1 MKKKLI
7 AIAVFLVV
15 LVTTGC
21 IFYYF
26 NYEDKETSLTISEKR
41 WIEQNKATRVNFEVL
56 NDIPLFGMNG
66 SGVIFQFITDFEDA
80 TGLDFN
86 KIPYLKGNQPTGT
99 SLRIRLLN
107 NEEQLG
113 SKDLFIASDDYV
125 LASTRSEEISRIADL
140 KDRQIGV
147 LSSDVGEAT
156 YYLKSGTNLEVIS
169 YEDIGELRSALDD
182 GDIDYMMLPKI
193 TYLEQIIKT
202 EELSIN
208 YIFTDISRKLVLTLS
223 DEDTKLN
230 EIVAK
235 YFEKWK
241 KTYYVQAYNKAY
253 LNYFVEQN
261 KINDKTKAEL
271 LSKTYVYGYVENA
284 PYEVTM
290 DESVVGIAGEYI
302 ARMSRLTG
310 IDFTYKKYQN
320 KEELRSAI
328 EKGEVDLY
336 FNDNDMTNN
345 LYMPTVSTFVEEY
358 VVLGKP
364 SLDQVVS
371 SFESLKGQS
380 VNMVTNNSV
389 YSYFKN
395 NSRASIQEVDS
406 IQKLTANDH
415 LIVVDKEVYLYH
427 QHGVFADYQ
436 ILYQDTIT
444 NNYHFMVKKEHTS
457 FYQLFNHI
465 INTNSYYRYRNSGLN
480 SLHVS
485 LMDRTTFEE
494 FYLIVLGVIL
504 LPLLIIVA
512 IYLYIRKKQKRTAVK
527 KEDRRKYTDM
537 LTSLKN
543 RNYLNLNM
551 EAWDESRVYPQ
562 AIVIVDLNNVKY
574 VNDNYGMEAGDELI
588 VKAAGI
594 LVNTQLENSE
604 IIRTDGN
611 EFLIYLVGYSEQQ
624 ISTYTK
630 KLNKELK
637 ELPHGFG
644 ASIGFSMIMDDIK
657 MIDDA
662 INEVTLEMRTHKEEY
677 K

>member
-7 AIAVFLVV
+7 IIIPIVIFLTVSG
-15 LVTTGC
+15 LV
-21 IFYYF
+21 FYYF
-26 NYEDKETSLTISEKR
+26 NHEDAETSLNVGEKR
-41 WIEQNKATRVNFEVL
+41 WIEENKATKVNFEVI

-66 SGVIFQFITDFEDA
+66 NGVIFQFITDFEDA

-86 KIPYLKGNQPTGT
+86 KIPYLKSSKPTGNV
-99 SLRIRLLN
+99 LRIRLLN
-107 NEEQLG
+107 NEEQLTN
-113 SKDLFIASDDYV
+113 KDLLIASDDYV
-125 LASTRSEEISRIADL
+125 LASLTEEKISHIKNISD
-140 KDRQIGV
+140 KKIGV
-147 LSSDVGEAT
+147 LASDVGEAT
-156 YYLKSGTNLEVIS
+156 YYLKSATNVEITP
-169 YEDIGELRSALDD
+169 YEDIDTLRTSLDEGE
-182 GDIDYMMLPKI
+182 IDMMMIPKI
-193 TYLEQIIKT
+193 SYLDQIIKT
-202 EELSIN
+202 DELNIN
-208 YIFTDISRKLVLTLS
+208 YTFTDISKKLVLTLS

-261 KINDKTKAEL
+261 NINDKTKAEL
-271 LSKTYVYGYVENA
+271 ISKTYVYGYVENP

-290 DESVVGIAGEYI
+290 DDSVAGISGEYI

-310 IDFTYKKYQN
+310 IDFTYQKY
-320 KEELRSAI
+320 KDKSELKAAI
-328 EKGEVDLY
+328 EKGEVDVY
-336 FNDNDMTNN
+336 FNDSNITSN
-345 LYMPTVSTFVEEY
+345 LYTPTISTFVEEY

-364 SLDQVVS
+364 ENDQVVA
-371 SFESLKGQS
+371 SFESLKAEKI
-380 VNMVTNNSV
+380 NMLKDNSL
-389 YSYFKN
+389 YSYFKD
-395 NSRASIQEVDS
+395 NSRSSIQEVDS
-406 IQKLTANDH
+406 VQKLTSNDN
-415 LIVVDKEVYLYH
+415 LIVVDKEVYTYN
-427 QHGVFADYQ
+427 QHGIFKDYQ
-436 ILYQDTIT
+436 VLYEDTMT
-444 NNYHFMVKKEHTS
+444 NHYNFMVKKENTS

-480 SLHVS
+480 SLNVS

-494 FYLIVLGVIL
+494 FYLIVLGIIL

-512 IYLYIRKKQKRTAVK
+512 IYLYVRKKHKTTQVK

-551 EAWDESRVYPQ
+551 ETWDESRVYPQ

-644 ASIGFSMIMDDIK
+644 AAIGFSMITDDIK

-662 INEVTLEMRTHKEEY
+662 INEATLEMRTHKEEY

>member
-7 AIAVFLVV
+7 AIAGVIVFLV
-15 LVTTGC
+15 TAGC

-26 NYEDKETSLTISEKR
+26 NYEDKETSLTIAEKR
-41 WIEQNKATRVNFEVL
+41 WIEQNKAIKVNFEVL

-66 SGVIFQFITDFEDA
+66 SGVLFQFLTDFEDA

-86 KIPYLKGNQPTGT
+86 KIPYLKANQPTGT
-99 SLRIRLLN
+99 SLRVRLLN
-107 NEEQLG
+107 NEQQLS

-125 LASTRSEEISRIADL
+125 LASSNKEEISHISTL
-140 KDRQIGV
+140 KDKRIGV
-147 LSSDVGEAT
+147 LSTDAGEAT

-169 YEDIGELRSALDD
+169 YQDIEQLRSALDLE
-182 GDIDYMMLPKI
+182 DIDYMMIPKI

-208 YIFTDISRKLVLTLS
+208 YTFTDMARKLVLTLS

-230 EIVAK
+230 EIVQK

-261 KINDKTKAEL
+261 KMNDKTKADL
-271 LSKTYVYGYVENA
+271 ISKTYVYGYVENA

-290 DESVVGIAGEYI
+290 DENVVGIAGEYI

-310 IDFTYKKYQN
+310 IEFTYQRYAT
-320 KEELRSAI
+320 KEELKAAI
-328 EKGEVDLY
+328 EKGDVDLY
-336 FNDNDMTNN
+336 FNDNNMTSN
-345 LYMPTVSTFVEEY
+345 LYVPTVSTFQEEY
-358 VVLGKP
+358 VVLGKA

-371 SFESLKGQS
+371 SFESLKGQAI
-380 VNMVTNNSV
+380 NMVTSNSV
-389 YSYFKN
+389 YAYFKD
-395 NSRASIQEVDS
+395 NSRASIQTVDS
-406 IQKLTANDH
+406 IQKLTSNDN

-427 QHGVFADYQ
+427 QHDLFSNYQ
-436 ILYQDTIT
+436 ILYQGSMT
-444 NNYHFMVKKEHTS
+444 NQYYFMVKKEHTS

-512 IYLYIRKKQKRTAVK
+512 VYLYVRKKQKTTAVK

-551 EAWDESRVYPQ
+551 EAWDDSRVYPQ
-562 AIVIVDLNNVKY
+562 AIVIIDLNNVKY

-644 ASIGFSMIMDDIK
+644 ASIGFSMITDDIK

-662 INEVTLEMRTHKEEY
+662 INEATLEMRTHKEEY

>member
-662 INEVTLEMRTHKEEY
+662 INEATLEMRTHKEEY